1 MNLVAEPPTDE
12 LRALGAPGA
21 PPAERSLRFVELAA
35 AVRRHERAAGSA
47 AVPKRPADHDLY
59 RLLSA
64 LERLNPEQEPR

>member
-12 LRALGAPGA
+12 LRALGAPA
-21 PPAERSLRFVELAA
+21 PPAERGVRFVELAA